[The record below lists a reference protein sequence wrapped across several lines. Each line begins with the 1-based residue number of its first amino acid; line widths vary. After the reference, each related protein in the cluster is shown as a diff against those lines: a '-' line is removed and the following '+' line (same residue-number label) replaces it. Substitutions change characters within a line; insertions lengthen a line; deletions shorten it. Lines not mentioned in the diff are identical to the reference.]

1 MYYALCKGSMDPK
14 LNTLV
19 WSAGAIALMAVAG
32 LLMAGGA
39 RQVVA
44 WRGGNRMAQSNAFNG
59 WFFASPWVTGFL
71 IFVLGPALFSLYW
84 SFTNYQIGDPIEWVG
99 AKNYTDLFQDRNFIT
114 SLMNS
119 LYMTVVGVPAQI
131 FAGLGMAMLLNTQIR
146 GQRIFRTI
154 FYLPVLLASST
165 AVLFTW
171 RLMLNPG
178 GGVVNTIL
186 RWFNETPLR
195 WAVGAF
201 IWITELTGAAFASLQ
216 SGNWTIFERILS
228 NGFPNADRI
237 PLWLG
242 AEGLAFLW
250 NKPSVVLIMMWSAGA
265 MMLIYLAA
273 LNGVPRTLYE
283 AATVDGAS
291 AWQRFRHITLPMIT
305 PATFYNLIIGMIATL
320 QIFEPSVTLVRDGGQ
335 NQSLYFVAYYLWRT
349 TFRFNEVG
357 YGAAMSWVL
366 LLIVLALTAIQFRAS
381 NRWVYYEGE

>member
-1 MYYALCKGSMDPK
+1 MDPK

-32 LLMAGGA
+32 LIMAGGA
-39 RQVVA
+39 RQLVA

-99 AKNYTDLFQDRNFIT
+99 AKNYTDLFEDRNFIT

-201 IWITELTGAAFASLQ
+201 IWITELTGALFASLQ
-216 SGNWTIFERILS
+216 SGNWTIFQRILS
-228 NGFPNADRI
+228 NGFPGAERV

-242 AEGLAFLW
+242 ADGLAFLW

-366 LLIVLALTAIQFRAS
+366 LLIVLGLTAIQFRMS

>member
-1 MYYALCKGSMDPK
+1 MDPK
-14 LNTLV
+14 VNTVV

-44 WRGGNRMAQSNAFNG
+44 WRGGNRIAQRNAFSG
-59 WFFASPWVTGFL
+59 WLFASPWVTGFL

-84 SFTNYQIGDPIEWVG
+84 SLTNYQISEPIEWVG
-99 AKNYTDLFQDRNFIT
+99 AKNYIDLFEDRNFIT

-131 FAGLGMAMLLNTQIR
+131 FAGLGMALLLNTQIR

-201 IWITELTGAAFASLQ
+201 IWVTELTGAVFASLQ
-216 SGNWTIFERILS
+216 SGNWTIFNRILS
-228 NGFPNADRI
+228 NGFPGAERV

-242 AEGLAFLW
+242 ADGLAFLW

-283 AATVDGAS
+283 AARVDGAN
-291 AWQRFRHITLPMIT
+291 AWQRFRHITLPMIA

-366 LLIVLALTAIQFRAS
+366 LLIVLGLTVIQFRLS

>member
-1 MYYALCKGSMDPK
+1 MDSK
-14 LNTLV
+14 INTLL
-19 WSAGAIALMAVAG
+19 WSAGAVALMGVAG
-32 LLMAGGA
+32 MLMAGGA
-39 RQVVA
+39 RQLVA
-44 WRGGNRMAQSNAFNG
+44 WRGGNRMAQNNAFSG
-59 WFFASPWVTGFL
+59 WLFASPWVTGFL

-84 SFTNYQIGDPIEWVG
+84 SFTDYQISEPIEWIG

-131 FAGLGMAMLLNTQIR
+131 FAGLGMALLLNTQIR

-178 GGVVNTIL
+178 GGVVNNIL
-186 RWFNETPLR
+186 RWLNETPLR

-201 IWITELTGAAFASLQ
+201 IWITELTGAVFASLQ

-228 NGFPNADRI
+228 NGFPGAERV

-242 AEGLAFLW
+242 ADGLAFLW

-283 AATVDGAS
+283 AATVDGAN
-291 AWQRFRHITLPMIT
+291 AIQRFRHITLPMIA

-366 LLIVLALTAIQFRAS
+366 LLIVLGLTAIQFRLS

>member
-1 MYYALCKGSMDPK
+1 
-14 LNTLV
+14 
-19 WSAGAIALMAVAG
+19 
-32 LLMAGGA
+32 
-39 RQVVA
+39 
-44 WRGGNRMAQSNAFNG
+44 MAQNNAFSG
-59 WFFASPWVTGFL
+59 WLFASPWVTGFL

-84 SFTNYQIGDPIEWVG
+84 SFTDYQISEPIEWIG

-131 FAGLGMAMLLNTQIR
+131 FAGLGMALLLNTQIR

-178 GGVVNTIL
+178 GGVVNNIL
-186 RWFNETPLR
+186 RWLNETPLR

-201 IWITELTGAAFASLQ
+201 IWITELTGAVFASLQ

-228 NGFPNADRI
+228 NGFPGAERV

-242 AEGLAFLW
+242 ADGLAFLW

-283 AATVDGAS
+283 AATVDGAN
-291 AWQRFRHITLPMIT
+291 AIQRFRHITLPMIA

-366 LLIVLALTAIQFRAS
+366 LLIVLGLTAIQFRLS

>member
-1 MYYALCKGSMDPK
+1 MDPK
-14 LNTLV
+14 LNTRV

-99 AKNYTDLFQDRNFIT
+99 AKNYTDLFEDRNFIT

-201 IWITELTGAAFASLQ
+201 IWMTELTGAVFASLQ

-228 NGFPNADRI
+228 NGFPNAERV

-242 AEGLAFLW
+242 ADGLAFLW

-273 LNGVPRTLYE
+273 LNGVPSTFYE
-283 AATVDGAS
+283 AAKVDGAT

-366 LLIVLALTAIQFRAS
+366 LLIVLGLTAIQFRMS